1 MAQDPERM
9 VSVTTLAA
17 VAERLAQGDELQPAD
32 VSTVLG
38 SHDLVAVGMIADEI
52 RRQRHGRAT
61 TFVRVFEAHLD
72 AVPATLP
79 VNVSAGEFRL
89 TGRPT
94 SLAAALAAA
103 AAMRRLAG
111 TAPVFGYSLADLEAL
126 GESDTYSRLAGAG
139 LDGIA
144 ELPLDRLAAPG
155 PVRAARDAGLL
166 VLRVTVDS
174 APADLPELLAAVK
187 TLSDEV
193 GGFQAFAPLPRRLSD
208 AAPTTGYDDV
218 KCVAVARM
226 VLDIP
231 SIQVDWPL
239 YGPKLAQVGLIV
251 GADDVDGVAASE
263 PGALGP
269 RRTALEEIRGNI
281 RAAGLEPVERDGR
294 FVRLVVDGERAHG

>member
-1 MAQDPERM
+1 MA
-9 VSVTTLAA
+9 SVTTLAA

-239 YGPKLAQVGLIV
+239 YGPKLAQGGLVV

>member
-1 MAQDPERM
+1 MA
-9 VSVTTLAA
+9 SVTTLAA
-17 VAERLAQGDELQPAD
+17 IAERLAQGDKLQPAD
-32 VSTVLG
+32 VETVLG
-38 SHDLVAVGMIADEI
+38 SHDLVAVGMMADEI

-61 TFVRVFEAHLD
+61 TFVRVFDAHVD

-79 VNVSAGEFRL
+79 ADVSAGEFRL
-89 TGRPT
+89 TGRPA
-94 SLAAALAAA
+94 SLAAAVAAA

-111 TAPVFGYSLADLEAL
+111 TAPVFGYSLADLEAF
-126 GESDTYSRLAGAG
+126 GESDTYAQLAGAG

-144 ELPLDRLAAPG
+144 ELPIDLVATPG
-155 PVRAARDAGLL
+155 PVRAARKAGLL

-174 APADLPELLAAVK
+174 APADLPELLGAVK

-193 GGFQAFAPLPRRLSD
+193 RGFQAFAPLPRRLSV

-218 KCVAVARM
+218 KCVALARM

-239 YGPKLAQVGLIV
+239 YGPKLAQVGLLV
-251 GADDVDGVAASE
+251 GADDIDGVMASE
-263 PGALGP
+263 PGTLGP

-281 RAAGLEPVERDGR
+281 RAAGLEPLERDGR
-294 FVRLVVDGERAHG
+294 FVRLAVDGERAHG